1 VEEKNVLF
9 ISGDRQQVSI
19 IVEIFAFGHVFK
31 PNSQKPLDFIICE
44 KDDPEA
50 CAYLE
55 VGEFYLLHD
64 EEPQHIDEHGY
75 DSKGIILRLELGG
88 DVTLPKDI
96 YPLKK
101 VKQEESLTKESGE

>member
-1 VEEKNVLF
+1 MEEKNVLF

-44 KDDPEA
+44 KGDSEV

-55 VGEFYLLHD
+55 VGELYLLHD
-64 EEPQHIDEHGY
+64 KEPQCIDEHGY
-75 DSKGIILRLELGG
+75 DSNGIILCLELGG

-96 YPLKK
+96 YPLKRLSK
-101 VKQEESLTKESGE
+101 KKD